1 MHGNPE
7 EKGKSL
13 MQCMHPYYDTTE
25 SLLNF
30 SQLLLNIN
38 GQDIDNSLKMAVSRI
53 SFQHYSFCFD

>member
-13 MQCMHPYYDTTE
+13 MQCMRSYCDTIE

-30 SQLLLNIN
+30 SQLFLNTVLMA
-38 GQDIDNSLKMAVSRI
+38 QDIDNSLKMAVSRI
-53 SFQHYSFCFD
+53 SFQH